1 MGEDGRGWVRG
12 GDVDM
17 PLGDLRSAFCY
28 LLQLRLCSCIQVVLQ
43 IKSVTERAQCCLEKH
58 QHF

>member
-1 MGEDGRGWVRG
+1 MGE